1 MSSGLDGP
9 RATLN
14 ELKWRW
20 DALDEATIVFQDRMA
35 PDGQARASGADVVE
49 LGRSFVTLERDFGEV
64 QLPYHRIQRIERDG
78 EEVFDRENMGG
89 EPGRHPE
96 PG

>member
-1 MSSGLDGP
+1 MSTGLDGP

-20 DALDEATIVFQDRMA
+20 DALDEATLYFEDREA
-35 PDGQARASGADVVE
+35 PDGQARASGEAIVE
-49 LGRSFVTLERDFGEV
+49 LGRSFVTLEREFGEV
-64 QLPYHRIQRIERDG
+64 QLPYHRIHLIERGG
-78 EEVFDRENMGG
+78 EVVFDRENMGG
-89 EPGRHPE
+89 EPGRHPA